1 MKNRMNNTRA
11 LLLFVR
17 NPEKGKVKTRL
28 AQDLGDD
35 KALAIY
41 LELLDITRTVAVAIP
56 AERFLFYSNFIPEN
70 DNWPETQFQKHLQS
84 DGDLGARMEAAF
96 QQALKTHQKAVIIG
110 SDCPE
115 LSPEIIEQAFTQL
128 EDYDAVFGPANDGG
142 YYLLGLKNVIPT
154 VFREM
159 VWSTESVLSETLAR
173 LDAAGKSYALLP
185 ELSDVDHA
193 EDWER
198 YLLVTQGR

>member
-1 MKNRMNNTRA
+1 MNDNRA

-35 KALAIY
+35 KALEIY
-41 LELLDITRTVAVAIP
+41 LELLDITRAVAVAVP
-56 AERFLFYSNFIPEN
+56 AERFLFYSNFIPQS
-70 DNWPETQFQKHLQS
+70 DDWPEAFFQKHLQP

-96 QQALKTHQKAVIIG
+96 QLALEAHQKAVIIG

-128 EDYDAVFGPANDGG
+128 DNCDAVFGPANDGG
-142 YYLLGLKNVIPT
+142 YYLLGLKTVIPE

-159 VWSTESVLSETLAR
+159 VWSTELVLGQTLAR
-173 LDAAGKSYALLP
+173 LDAAGKRYALLP

-198 YLLVTQGR
+198 YLKMMTGQ

>member
-1 MKNRMNNTRA
+1 MNDNRA

-35 KALAIY
+35 QALAIY
-41 LELLDITRTVAVAIP
+41 LELLDITRSVAMATP
-56 AERFLFYSNFIPEN
+56 AERLLFYSNFIPEN
-70 DNWPETQFQKHLQS
+70 DDWPEAHFQKHLQS
-84 DGDLGARMEAAF
+84 NGDLGARMEAAF
-96 QQALKTHQKAVIIG
+96 EQALETHQKAVIIG

-115 LSPEIIEQAFTQL
+115 LSPEIIEQAFIQL
-128 EDYDAVFGPANDGG
+128 ENCDAVFGPANDGG
-142 YYLLGLKNVIPT
+142 YYLLGLKTVIPT

-159 VWSTESVLSETLAR
+159 VWSTESVLSETLTR
-173 LDAAGKSYALLP
+173 LDAAGNSYALLP

-198 YLLVTQGR
+198 YLGNAK

>member
-1 MKNRMNNTRA
+1 MKSTMNDNRA

-35 KALAIY
+35 QALAIY
-41 LELLDITRTVAVAIP
+41 LELLGITRKVAVAIP
-56 AERFLFYSNFIPEN
+56 AERFLFYSNFIPQS
-70 DNWPETQFQKHLQS
+70 DDWSETQFQKHLQS
-84 DGDLGARMEAAF
+84 NGDLGARMEAAF
-96 QQALKTHQKAVIIG
+96 QLALETHQKAVIVG

-128 EDYDAVFGPANDGG
+128 DNCDAVFGPANDGG
-142 YYLLGLKNVIPT
+142 YYLLGLKTVIPT
-154 VFREM
+154 VFQEM

-173 LDAAGKSYALLP
+173 LNATGKSYALLP

-198 YLLVTQGR
+198 YLLAKQAN

>member
-1 MKNRMNNTRA
+1 MNDNRA

-35 KALAIY
+35 KALEIY
-41 LELLDITRTVAVAIP
+41 LELLNITRAVAVTVP
-56 AERFLFYSNFIPEN
+56 AERFLFYSNFIPQS
-70 DNWPETQFQKHLQS
+70 DDWPEVQFQKHLQAT
-84 DGDLGARMEAAF
+84 GDLGARMEAAF
-96 QQALKTHQKAVIIG
+96 QLALETHQKAVIIG

-115 LSPEIIEQAFTQL
+115 LSPAIIEQAFAQL
-128 EDYDAVFGPANDGG
+128 DDFDAVLGPANDGG
-142 YYLLGLKNVIPT
+142 YYLLGLKTVIPD

-159 VWSTESVLSETLAR
+159 VWSTELVLAETLAR

-198 YLLVTQGR
+198 YLASLV

>member
-1 MKNRMNNTRA
+1 MNDNRA

-35 KALAIY
+35 KALEIY
-41 LELLDITRTVAVAIP
+41 FELLNITRAVAVTVP
-56 AERFLFYSNFIPEN
+56 VERFLFYSNFIPQS
-70 DNWPETQFQKHLQS
+70 DDWPETQFQKHLQAN
-84 DGDLGARMEAAF
+84 GDLGSRMEAAF
-96 QQALKTHQKAVIIG
+96 QLALETHQKAVIIG

-115 LSPEIIEQAFTQL
+115 LSPAIIEQAFVQL
-128 EDYDAVFGPANDGG
+128 DDCDAVLGPANDGG
-142 YYLLGLKNVIPT
+142 YYLLGLKTVIPT

-159 VWSTESVLSETLAR
+159 VWSTELVLAETLAR

-198 YLLVTQGR
+198 YLLAKQKI